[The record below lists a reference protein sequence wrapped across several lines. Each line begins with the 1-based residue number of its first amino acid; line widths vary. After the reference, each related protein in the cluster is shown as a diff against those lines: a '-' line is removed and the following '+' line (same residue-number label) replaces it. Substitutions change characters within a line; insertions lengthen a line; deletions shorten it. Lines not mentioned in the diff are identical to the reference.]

1 MVINKF
7 ISCCT
12 CKEKINIRIQA
23 EDNKIPFIV
32 NCPKCFTEISVEIEL
47 SKDENLKLNN
57 ATEIHQ
63 TPVFPLWCVELSSG
77 LPVRKMYLRKSLSDY
92 ELSPFFTTLQQLG
105 ENGFEVFARIM
116 SQIVRLNENAKKGLF
131 EDFFRINNLLQNG
144 NEEYFLKETQKLLL
158 NISEFTHI
166 QNVNSLLD
174 GFIVLHQNL
183 IFSGVTVMLG
193 DKVLDEY
200 IHVSKKLKYSINK
213 IELLKYYFNY
223 KETIFSL
230 EKRAFLLIR
239 DFSKVFPQ
247 LSPVTLLIKANKYD
261 EINQNKYGISTAIY
275 RDLKHLYTSSYEW
288 LLDGLD
294 IVIAL
299 NNISERKNYSKCL
312 KNRNFDID
320 LQTINSKYQKINQ
333 FISKEEPFS
342 KPLNNIKNNVRN
354 GIQHYSDEID
364 YVNQRISFCDKYK
377 GKIKTVEISLMDFA
391 KLCIE
396 NFSWVMY
403 ILELIYNLRKFE
415 LESDGKVT
423 DDGNLTIS
431 RKK

>member
-1 MVINKF
+1 M
-7 ISCCT
+7 
-12 CKEKINIRIQA
+12 
-23 EDNKIPFIV
+23 
-32 NCPKCFTEISVEIEL
+32 
-47 SKDENLKLNN
+47 
-57 ATEIHQ
+57 
-63 TPVFPLWCVELSSG
+63 
-77 LPVRKMYLRKSLSDY
+77 
-92 ELSPFFTTLQQLG
+92 
-105 ENGFEVFARIM
+105 
-116 SQIVRLNENAKKGLF
+116 
-131 EDFFRINNLLQNG
+131 
-144 NEEYFLKETQKLLL
+144 
-158 NISEFTHI
+158 
-166 QNVNSLLD
+166 D
-174 GFIVLHQNL
+174 GYIVLHQNL
-183 IFSGVTVMLG
+183 ILSGVTIMLE

-200 IHVSKKLKYSINK
+200 LQVSNKLKYSINK
-213 IELLKYYFNY
+213 VELLKYYFNY
-223 KETIFSL
+223 KETIFYL

-275 RDLKHLYTSSYEW
+275 RDLKQLYTSSYEW
-288 LLDGLD
+288 LLDSLD

-299 NNISERKNYSKCL
+299 NNISERKDYSKCL
-312 KNRNFDID
+312 KNKDFDID

-415 LESDGKVT
+415 LESERKAT

-431 RKK
+431 RNKK